1 MTDLLTGQAVAEVKL
16 LYTSKVPQSEMRKI
30 NSSRD
35 ACELLRTIPHL
46 AENIEHK
53 EYFYVMFLNRA
64 NKVKAVNLVSEG
76 GISGTIVDPR
86 IILQG
91 AILTNSSAIIL
102 MHNHPSGSTQPSE
115 ADRKLTD
122 KIKEAAK
129 YHEISVLDHLIVT
142 SESYLSFAD
151 EGLM

>member
-1 MTDLLTGQAVAEVKL
+1 MTDLITGQAVAEVKL
-16 LYTSKVPQSEMRKI
+16 LYTSKVPQSEMKKI

-46 AENIEHK
+46 HENIEYK

-64 NKVKAVNLVSEG
+64 NKVKAVNLVSDG